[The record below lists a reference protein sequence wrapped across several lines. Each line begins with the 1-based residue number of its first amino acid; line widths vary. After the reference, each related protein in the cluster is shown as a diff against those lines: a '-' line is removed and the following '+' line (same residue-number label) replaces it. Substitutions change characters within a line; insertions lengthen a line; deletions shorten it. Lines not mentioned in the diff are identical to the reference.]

1 MRFIRNL
8 TGTLL
13 VAGVASVAYAWTPAH
28 DGARTAGYEPTST
41 AQQDDTKPPKQD
53 EAKPEKKEKAPKADK
68 QQMHPEQQEKPNK
81 DRSKAD
87 REQSRPDQTQQR
99 QPAERPEQQQPKANR
114 ERPEQAHQEHGHAAA
129 KNGRRIPDNDFH
141 AHFGQ
146 PHHFAVRQVVTTTRI
161 VPNQTQFVYSGYTFL
176 FLDPWPDDWAL
187 SDDCYIDYI
196 DGEYFLIDPEHP
208 GVQISLSI
216 VGGD

>member
-13 VAGVASVAYAWTPAH
+13 VAGVASVAYAWTPALN
-28 DGARTAGYEPTST
+28 GARTAGYAPAST

-53 EAKPEKKEKAPKADK
+53 ESKPEKKEKAPKADK
-68 QQMHPEQQEKPNK
+68 QQQEKANK
-81 DRSKAD
+81 APKPEN
-87 REQSRPDQTQQR
+87 EQSRPEQKQQR
-99 QPAERPEQQQPKANR
+99 QPAERPEQARPEQQQPKANR
-114 ERPEQAHQEHGHAAA
+114 ERPEQGHQEQGHAAA